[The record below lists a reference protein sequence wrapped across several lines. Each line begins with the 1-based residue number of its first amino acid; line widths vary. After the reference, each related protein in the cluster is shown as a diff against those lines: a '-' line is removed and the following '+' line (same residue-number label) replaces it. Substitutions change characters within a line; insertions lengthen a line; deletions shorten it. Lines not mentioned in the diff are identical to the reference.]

1 MTIPEIRKRLYELA
15 EEHGIAELAVLA
27 DASYRRTYTRTP
39 AKRRNLTPDL
49 VASIR
54 AYVAANPEVAV
65 QDVASKFYVNP
76 GRVSEAMH
84 GRREAGQ

>member
-15 EEHGIAELAVLA
+15 EYYGIAELAVLA

-49 VASIR
+49 AASIR
-54 AYVAANPEVAV
+54 AYVAANPEISM
-65 QDVASKFYVNP
+65 QDIAAKFYVNP
-76 GRVSEAMH
+76 GRVSEAVH
-84 GRREAGQ
+84 GRREEGQ